1 MSVNQDH
8 NEAPPET
15 PSSGPERIAGYVK
28 TLPDTPGVYRMI
40 DDQDTVLYVGK
51 AKNLRKRVVAYT
63 KYDGHTIRIQRM
75 IRATHD
81 LSLIHI

>member
-1 MSVNQDH
+1 MSASKSTSAKAAQY
-8 NEAPPET
+8 
-15 PSSGPERIAGYVK
+15 GPELIADFVSRLTHK
-28 TLPDTPGVYRMI
+28 PGVYRMF
-40 DDQDTVLYVGK
+40 DEHKNVLYVGK